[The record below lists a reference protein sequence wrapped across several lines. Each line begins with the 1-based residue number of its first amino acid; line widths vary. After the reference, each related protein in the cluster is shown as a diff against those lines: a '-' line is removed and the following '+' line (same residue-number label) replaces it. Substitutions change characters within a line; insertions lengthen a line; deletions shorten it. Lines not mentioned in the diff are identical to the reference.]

1 MAIDLHVLPAKKAV
15 DEQAFVDAWMAHDD
29 AELLS
34 QVISDAIEARRPKL
48 AARLVQLIGEQVEIE
63 PGSALERAQQAA
75 NMLVLRAKD
84 IELFNALD
92 EAWRETRKNR
102 MRRIRARQ
110 RLTGHNKQYTIP
122 RVGRNPRKR

>member
-15 DEQAFVDAWMAHDD
+15 DEQAFVDAWMAQDD

-34 QVISDAIEARRPKL
+34 QVISDAIDARRPKL

>member
-1 MAIDLHVLPAKKAV
+1 MAIDLHVLPAKKTV

-34 QVISDAIEARRPKL
+34 QVISDAIDARRPKL

>member
-34 QVISDAIEARRPKL
+34 QVISDAIDARRPKL

>member
-34 QVISDAIEARRPKL
+34 QVISDAIDARRPKL

-92 EAWRETRKNR
+92 EAWRETRKKR

>member
-15 DEQAFVDAWMAHDD
+15 DEQAFVDAWMAHDE

-34 QVISDAIEARRPKL
+34 QVISDAIDARRPKL